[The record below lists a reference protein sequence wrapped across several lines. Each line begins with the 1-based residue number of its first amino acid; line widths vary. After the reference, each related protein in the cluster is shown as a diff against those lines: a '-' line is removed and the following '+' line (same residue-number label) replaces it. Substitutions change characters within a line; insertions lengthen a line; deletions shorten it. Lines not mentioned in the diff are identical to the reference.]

1 MNKSSMQTNTFIN
14 FQINIIF
21 NNSKKFRIGYGYY
34 ARLRIEWSGFEPWPR
49 SLCYVLR
56 QDTLLSQCFSSPRST
71 NGYQQKCAG
80 GNPAMD

>member
-1 MNKSSMQTNTFIN
+1 MQTNTFIN

-34 ARLRIEWSGFEPWPR
+34 ARLQIEWSGFEPWPR